1 MVATRS
7 YYSTGSFRRERGGLS
22 GGFGL
27 IDWQAGTGQGSADW
41 WCCVG
46 TSPHF
51 HKMLA
56 AGFLLSRLYGRRHLV
71 PRVSSSA
78 SSSVDFLRWKK
89 VEGEDHQAALGGF
102 QDAVWDRTCP
112 SSTLGSSL
120 CLTPSLNQRRTNCD
134 SSWLRRK
141 NH

>member
-1 MVATRS
+1 MVATRF
-7 YYSTGSFRRERGGLS
+7 YYSTGSFRREHGLS

-27 IDWQAGTGQGSADW
+27 VDWQAGTGRGSADW
-41 WCCVG
+41 WCAG

-51 HKMLA
+51 RKTLE
-56 AGFLLSRLYGRRHLV
+56 AGFLLSHLYGCRHLV

-102 QDAVWDRTCP
+102 QGAVSDRTYL
-112 SSTLGSSL
+112 SSTLGSNL
-120 CLTPSLNQRRTNCD
+120 CLTPSQNRRRTNCD
-134 SSWLRRK
+134 LFWLRRRSR
-141 NH
+141 